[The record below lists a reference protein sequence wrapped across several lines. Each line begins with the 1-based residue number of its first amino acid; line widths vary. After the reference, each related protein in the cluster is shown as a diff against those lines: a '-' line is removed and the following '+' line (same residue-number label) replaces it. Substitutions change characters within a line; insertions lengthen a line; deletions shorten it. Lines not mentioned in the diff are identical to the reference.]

1 MPHEGKLLVLC
12 VDRDN
17 DIGTTLGVQT
27 PILGEEALT
36 RVAIEFALRRPEDS
50 DANAIFAALQT
61 LRDLRRMGYADRC
74 EVALLAG
81 TEEEGVQ
88 ADMKILQELDEV
100 LRNGEFTGAILVS
113 DGPTDEVVAPLIQ
126 SRIPLISI
134 RRVVVQ
140 QSRGVEETF
149 VLLVNYVKKLFLEE
163 KYRKYSMG
171 LTGAFLAIYTILSA
185 VLPQFAWTLVLASLG
200 GFMFVKG
207 YGIDKRVAQIYQSG
221 SVRFIAFVLALLIS
235 VLGFLQGFA
244 RVLQLQR
251 MDAGA
256 IAAFALAPVGG
267 QLIAVDLFVIGAT
280 LFLVGGMLEELIAG
294 RVLRISQALF
304 VTAVLLSRQ
313 IVVEMAKYLAGGGS
327 IQSVLTWSFVELAV
341 VVIAVS
347 VMYMEAERSK

>member
-1 MPHEGKLLVLC
+1 
-12 VDRDN
+12 
-17 DIGTTLGVQT
+17 
-27 PILGEEALT
+27 
-36 RVAIEFALRRPEDS
+36 
-50 DANAIFAALQT
+50 
-61 LRDLRRMGYADRC
+61 
-74 EVALLAG
+74 
-81 TEEEGVQ
+81 
-88 ADMKILQELDEV
+88 
-100 LRNGEFTGAILVS
+100 
-113 DGPTDEVVAPLIQ
+113 
-126 SRIPLISI
+126 
-134 RRVVVQ
+134 
-140 QSRGVEETF
+140 
-149 VLLVNYVKKLFLEE
+149 
-163 KYRKYSMG
+163 
-171 LTGAFLAIYTILSA
+171 
-185 VLPQFAWTLVLASLG
+185 
-200 GFMFVKG
+200 
-207 YGIDKRVAQIYQSG
+207 SG

-327 IQSVLTWSFVELAV
+327 IQGVLTWSFVELAV